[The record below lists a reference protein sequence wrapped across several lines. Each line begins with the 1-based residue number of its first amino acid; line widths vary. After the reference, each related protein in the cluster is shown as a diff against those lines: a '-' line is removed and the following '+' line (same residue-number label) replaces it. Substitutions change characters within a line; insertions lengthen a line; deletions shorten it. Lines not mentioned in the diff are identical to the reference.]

1 MMTIR
6 EFFDWAEKEG
16 FADFVLSVYANQGES
31 SKRVHQLRLNDIE
44 LTNYNAKGVTLHA
57 RNKRNQRKDD

>member
-31 SKRVHQLRLNDIE
+31 SYASEMNV
-44 LTNYNAKGVTLHA
+44 Y
-57 RNKRNQRKDD
+57 KDREEVDLC

>member
-6 EFFDWAEKEG
+6 QFFDWAEKEG

-31 SKRVHQLRLNDIE
+31 SYASEMNVDKDREEVALCQNILYQLPL
-44 LTNYNAKGVTLHA
+44 LW
-57 RNKRNQRKDD
+57 

>member
-31 SKRVHQLRLNDIE
+31 FYASEMNVD
-44 LTNYNAKGVTLHA
+44 
-57 RNKRNQRKDD
+57 KDRPSIQAW

>member
-31 SKRVHQLRLNDIE
+31 SYASEMNVD
-44 LTNYNAKGVTLHA
+44 
-57 RNKRNQRKDD
+57 KDREEVALC